1 MRDFDELS
9 YLDDLY
15 RNLAEVRK
23 VIDEN
28 KDNRTKE
35 VGDKVLVWDGSYNV
49 DKNTGKKRWG
59 VDPLFKNTAIVIKT
73 NCDEKIETSLDG
85 TVFNLDLLLR
95 FDGGEEVYTTSNMV
109 KRIDNSKI

>member
-15 RNLAEVRK
+15 EHLSEIRK
-23 VIDEN
+23 IIAEN
-28 KDNRTKE
+28 KDDRTKE

-59 VDPLFKNTAIVIKT
+59 IDPLFKNPAIVIKT
-73 NCDEKIETSLDG
+73 NCDEKTETSLDG
-85 TVFNLDLLLR
+85 TVINLDLLII

-109 KRIDNSKI
+109 KRIDDGKI

>member
-23 VIDEN
+23 IIAEN

-59 VDPLFKNTAIVIKT
+59 IDPLFSNPAIVIET
-73 NCDEKIETSLDG
+73 NCTEKTELSINGEE
-85 TVFNLDLLLR
+85 VVMDLLLV
-95 FDGGEEVYTTSNMV
+95 FETGEEIYTTSNMV
-109 KRIDNSKI
+109 KRTDNSKV

>member
-23 VIDEN
+23 VIAEN

-59 VDPLFKNTAIVIKT
+59 IDPLFTNPAIVIKT
-73 NCDEKIETSLDG
+73 NCDEKTDTSLDG
-85 TVFNLDLLLR
+85 TVFNLDLLLK
-95 FDGGEEVYTTSNMV
+95 FDSGEEVYTTSNMV
-109 KRIDNSKI
+109 KRIDKNNI